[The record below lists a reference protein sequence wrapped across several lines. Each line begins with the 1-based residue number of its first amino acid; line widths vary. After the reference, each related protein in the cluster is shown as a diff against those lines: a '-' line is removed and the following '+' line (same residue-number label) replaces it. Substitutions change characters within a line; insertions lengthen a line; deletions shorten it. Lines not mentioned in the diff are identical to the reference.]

1 MNANLFVKS
10 LYECVD
16 NKDLHVLSEKLD
28 EDVYF
33 KFSNFEA
40 VTGMAAVLETNENFF
55 SSIKNMRHEIR
66 NVWSQG
72 DDVICN
78 GKVHYTRLND
88 SLHTAEFATVLTMKN
103 NKITNYLIYA
113 DVSLL

>member
-40 VTGMAAVLETNENFF
+40 VIGMDAVLESNEGFF

-78 GKVHYTRLND
+78 GEVHYTRLD
-88 SLHTAEFATVLTMKN
+88 GSLHSAAFATVLTVKN
-103 NKITNYLIYA
+103 NKVTNYLIYA